1 MACKRKTERKEP
13 MEVKIDIINC
23 LEGSIVFSFV
33 RDKSNICLQY
43 FIKDFEKLFLV
54 ET

>member
-23 LEGSIVFSFV
+23 LEVSIVFPFV
-33 RDKSNICLQY
+33 RDKSNIFLQY
-43 FIKDFEKLFLV
+43 FIKGFENLFLE